1 MANDSNSTIVC
12 PHCGE
17 QTSPPSKN
25 CPACGLPLDI
35 DDPQWREKWLRA
47 APVSSQPGPVTR
59 WLASAPVPLFTLV
72 VIFAS
77 FSTYFCMYAFRK
89 PFSAASYE
97 GLKFLGGEIDLKT
110 AFVVSQI
117 IGYAL
122 SKVIGI
128 KICPEIHRQR
138 RALGL
143 VLMIVLAELSLL
155 LFAVLPN
162 DLKVVAIF
170 FNGLPL
176 GMVWG
181 LVVLY
186 LEGRRTSEMLLAGLS
201 CAYIVAS
208 GAVKDIGLWLMST
221 FPIDQF
227 WMPCVTGLC
236 FLPLFVGSVWLLNQ
250 LPQPDAADI
259 EARVERTTMGGSQR
273 WQFFQQFLPEML
285 LLSTV
290 YFFLT
295 AYRDFRDN
303 FGKEIFESLGYGKT
317 PAIFTRSEL
326 WVAFGVMAALAGLNL
341 IRDNRRGLYG
351 AFVIMTFGVFLLGVG
366 TILWDLKLV
375 SGLTWMILTGLGA
388 YLTYVPFGSVLFDR
402 LIASTR
408 AVGTAVFA
416 VYVADA
422 VGYSGAISVLLGKDL
437 LAGDTARVDFFRDL
451 TYFMSVLGVIL
462 LVLGCVCL
470 MKRHTHYP
478 ARDLAAISTEST

>member
-1 MANDSNSTIVC
+1 MDR
-12 PHCGE
+12 P
-17 QTSPPSKN
+17 TSFVPIPRRRV
-25 CPACGLPLDI
+25 AD
-35 DDPQWREKWLRA
+35 
-47 APVSSQPGPVTR
+47 
-59 WLASAPVPLFTLV
+59 WLANAPRPLFTAF

-89 PFSAASYE
+89 PFSASSYE
-97 GLKFLGGEIDLKT
+97 GLKFLGGEVDLKT
-110 AFVVSQI
+110 AFVISQI

-122 SKVIGI
+122 SKIVGI
-128 KICPEIHRQR
+128 KVCAEIGRRR

-143 VLMIVLAELSLL
+143 VLMILVAELALL

-162 DLKVVAIF
+162 NLKVVAIF

-227 WMPCVTGLC
+227 WMPSVTGLC
-236 FLPLFVGSVWLLNQ
+236 FLPLFVISVWLLNQ

-273 WQFFQQFLPEML
+273 WQFFRQFLPEML

-295 AYRDFRDN
+295 AYRDYRDN
-303 FGKEIFESLGYGKT
+303 FGKEIFESLGYGEK

-351 AFVIMTFGVFLLGVG
+351 TFVIMTFGVLLLGGG

-437 LAGDTARVDFFRDL
+437 LAGDTARIDFFRSL

-462 LVLGCVCL
+462 LVLACGCL
-470 MKRHTHYP
+470 MKRHTHY
-478 ARDLAAISTEST
+478 AAGDLADVPVVPELPESA